1 MASSLF
7 YIGEIGFNDYSFA
20 LMNNVNDTVGLAESL
35 VPDIIAVI
43 RSALIVSNRASQL
56 ISPAVFSIAYI
67 SLYPE
72 RD

>member
-43 RSALIVSNRASQL
+43 VSFVPPS
-56 ISPAVFSIAYI
+56 S
-67 SLYPE
+67 
-72 RD
+72 